1 MRIVLAF
8 DKFKGTFSARQVCEL
23 VAEGIRNRNPKIEI
37 IQRPMA
43 DGGEGSA
50 ALLAASLGMES
61 LRVEVS
67 DLLGRTTEANVYW
80 QNARRL
86 AVLESAEIL
95 GNAKSLA
102 TEEGLLNSN
111 TWGFGRLLQKAFPL
125 RPQEV
130 WLCIGGTL
138 TADAGWGFASAFGLS
153 AYDDL
158 GNRLKPCIENMHKI
172 KTFQQEDLPEYMKK
186 CRITALCDVNAPAK
200 GAGVSLASFL
210 KQKGA
215 SDNNIPYVEKQIFHF
230 WNSLKNYCPT
240 IPRLEDAFT
249 GAGGGICISLSAV
262 FPNLKIE
269 MGSKKIAKAIAL
281 APSFSGSDLIVC
293 GEGSLDD
300 LTLYGKVVS
309 TVSDLAIQNHHKL
322 IGIFGKV
329 TKNKQELKSKLGLSE
344 IITLIEEGHTGLTA
358 NELMKNSKIKLYH
371 IGQDLADKITKK
383 GGH

>member
-8 DKFKGTFSARQVCEL
+8 DKFKGTFTARQVCEL
-23 VAEGIRNRNPKIEI
+23 VADGIRNRNPKIEI

-50 ALLAASLGMES
+50 SLLAASLGMES
-61 LRVEVS
+61 LRVEVC
-67 DLLGRTTEANVYW
+67 DLLGRPTEANVYW

-102 TEEGLLNSN
+102 TEEILLESN
-111 TWGFGRLLQKAFPL
+111 TWGFGKLLQKAFPL

-138 TADAGWGFASAFGLS
+138 TADAGWGIASAFGLS
-153 AYDDL
+153 AYDEN
-158 GNRLKPCIENMHKI
+158 GKRLRPCIENMHKI
-172 KTFQQEDLPEYMKK
+172 RSFQKEEIPDYMKK

-200 GAGVSLASFL
+200 GPGVTLASFL
-210 KQKGA
+210 RQKGA
-215 SDNNIPYVEKQIFHF
+215 KDSTIPYIEKQIYHF
-230 WNSLKNYCPT
+230 WNILKNDFPS

-249 GAGGGICISLSAV
+249 GAGGGICIGLSAV
-262 FPNLKIE
+262 FNNIRIE

-281 APSFSGSDLIVC
+281 APSFTGSDLIVC

-300 LTLYGKVVS
+300 LTLYGKTVS
-309 TVSDLAIQNHHKL
+309 TVSQLALKNQHKL
-322 IGIFGKV
+322 IGIFGNV
-329 TKNKQELKSKLGLSE
+329 TKNKQELKLKLGLTE
-344 IITLIEEGHTGLTA
+344 IITLVEEENMGYTA
-358 NELMKNSKIKLYH
+358 NELMRNSKIKLYH
-371 IGQDLADKITKK
+371 IGQDLADKLVSK
-383 GGH
+383 